1 MPRII
6 ARGAAWFRT
15 EGTDAS
21 PGTIVCTVTGAT
33 QVAGVGE
40 VLMGTPL
47 GTAIELIGGGMPA
60 GSTLKAVL
68 SGVSNRVI
76 GLPELDTPM
85 TYDDLSAVG
94 GGLGSAGFIVFDDS
108 TDMTSVAAGVARFL
122 AVESCGQCTPCKQD
136 GLALADHLDLLCRNE
151 GGQASLDMAR
161 RRLATIADGARCNLA
176 TQQQVVVG
184 SILDRFADEVQAH
197 VDGRAQPVEPT
208 LIAELI
214 SVRRRPG
221 RDRRAPPDQAARLDP
236 RRHGLRRGAG
246 RPPRRAPPA
255 RRARVDA
262 LLAQL
267 VVVGDR
273 GDGAAPELEQRERP
287 VLR

>member
-1 MPRII
+1 MAGATDAPPALASNAETFANVPRII

-21 PGTIVCTVTGAT
+21 PGTTVCTITGAT

-60 GSTLKAVL
+60 GSTLKAIL

-76 GLPELDTPM
+76 GLAEVNTPM
-85 TYDDLSAVG
+85 TFDDLSAAG

-136 GLALADHLDLLCRNE
+136 GLTLAHHLELLCHNE
-151 GGQASLDMAR
+151 GGQASLDTVR
-161 RRLATIADGARCNLA
+161 RRLTTIADGARCNLA
-176 TQQQVVVG
+176 TQQQIVVG

-214 SVRRRPG
+214 RVEGGLAEVDERHRTKQPDWTHDATDSGEAPA
-221 RDRRAPPDQAARLDP
+221 DRLGEHREPKT
-236 RRHGLRRGAG
+236 
-246 RPPRRAPPA
+246 
-255 RRARVDA
+255 
-262 LLAQL
+262 
-267 VVVGDR
+267 
-273 GDGAAPELEQRERP
+273 LE
-287 VLR
+287 